1 MKLNCSLSFLFPG
14 ELLKPVAKGVGR
26 WAHPSSRGQQ
36 EPSRPWSASAP
47 FGVFGAARSR
57 LVLGHC
63 HGPSRNGLRVHMLH
77 VLPPPATE
85 DTIKSAC
92 SSGDLEGHL
101 RTLLY
106 VYLTA
111 EEPHWYPMC
120 REPLRV
126 CPALTFPVSS
136 WGFTG
141 LCRNSKSEHWLLLFS
156 IFLP

>member
-1 MKLNCSLSFLFPG
+1 MVSICPFWCLRSCTFPPGSWSLPWS
-14 ELLKPVAKGVGR
+14 
-26 WAHPSSRGQQ
+26 QQ
-36 EPSRPWSASAP
+36 EWVEGPHAP
-47 FGVFGAARSR
+47 
-57 LVLGHC
+57 C
-63 HGPSRNGLRVHMLH
+63 P
-77 VLPPPATE
+77 PPPATE